1 MTNNK
6 EVVVALPELPTD
18 LTPEEQ
24 EARETWLTER
34 AVSAKEYLTEIKGS
48 PRPED
53 RYATVSEICRYST
66 ISIPRREW
74 SPVLTRAWQ
83 LGFRFIPDPQGRGYS
98 LGSEEDDLPVG
109 AAIKHLI
116 KPMQGLLKGLMK
128 RCHAMLRGGA
138 PPRVIKDEVEKHE
151 IQLSDLPVVARLS
164 GLAPDWEDF
173 AKALVSRVDFLLTE

>member
-1 MTNNK
+1 MAKRK
-6 EVVVALPELPTD
+6 EVVVALPELPTE

-24 EARETWLTER
+24 EERERRLTEL
-34 AVSAKEYLTEIKGS
+34 AVSAKEYLAEIKGS

-53 RYATVSEICRYST
+53 RYATVWEICRYST

-74 SPVLTRAWQ
+74 SAVLTRAWQ

-98 LGSEEDDLPVG
+98 LGSEKDDLPVG
-109 AAIKHLI
+109 MAIKHLI

-138 PPRVIKDEVEKHE
+138 PPKVIKEEVEKHE
-151 IQLSDLPVVARLS
+151 ILLSDVPVVARLS

-173 AKALVSRVDFLLTE
+173 AKALVSHVESKLLE

>member
-1 MTNNK
+1 MTKNK

-24 EARETWLTER
+24 EAWETWLTER

-53 RYATVSEICRYST
+53 RYATVYEICRNST
-66 ISIPRREW
+66 LPIPRKEW
-74 SPVLTRAWQ
+74 SAVLTRAWE
-83 LGFRFIPDPQGRGYS
+83 LGYRFIPDPRGRGYS

-109 AAIKHLI
+109 QAIKHLI
-116 KPMQGLLKGLMK
+116 RPMQGLLKGLMK

-138 PPRVIKDEVEKHE
+138 PSAKIKQEVESHE

-173 AKALVSRVDFLLTE
+173 AKLLVDYVEFLLTE